1 MTQPQAFGQNPQ
13 ILKLVQ
19 LTVLTLENSNKFP
32 DKLILNGLVDNQPV
46 KFWLSTKQA
55 GSLTRMSTWPKG
67 HAVVDYGGDKPRF
80 VWASDSSEWLQ
91 TAFLSKAGFHKG
103 EATVSA
109 KPAAAPAT
117 PAALRPGQLT
127 ERDWSEDDLG
137 F

>member
-1 MTQPQAFGQNPQ
+1 MTQPQAFGQKPQ
-13 ILKLVQ
+13 ILKLIQ

-80 VWASDSSEWLQ
+80 VWASDSPQWLQ
-91 TAFLSKAGFHKG
+91 TAFLSKAGFTAEKT
-103 EATVSA
+103 E
-109 KPAAAPAT
+109 AAAPAAQAT
-117 PAALRPGQLT
+117 PTALRPGQLT